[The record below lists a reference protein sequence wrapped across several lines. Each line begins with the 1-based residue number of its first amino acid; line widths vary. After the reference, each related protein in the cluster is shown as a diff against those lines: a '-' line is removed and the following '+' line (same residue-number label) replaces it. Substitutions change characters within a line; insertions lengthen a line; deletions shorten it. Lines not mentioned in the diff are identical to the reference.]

1 MPHDSSGDEHGP
13 KPAGLPAV
21 PEGSDEDF
29 PWSAGDAPAD
39 PDAPRE
45 RHDAFN
51 QVRRAKFL
59 KALVK
64 TGCIAEAC
72 RRTGTAPRT
81 VYNHQQ
87 SDAAFLAYCTTAMRM
102 AATPLEI
109 TAWGRAVDGVEETV
123 VVGGRAVTRTRYS
136 EHLLRLLLQASDPK
150 RFGRNPGFTPKRMRA
165 AEREAI
171 EKEARREE
179 REKNWKEFTKMVDR
193 AMAKRQAKTAASA
206 EEAEAEAE
214 EQESLDEGDGEDEA
228 GASGGV

>member
-1 MPHDSSGDEHGP
+1 MPNGITDPLLIRTRSETHAARLSRDEHGP
-13 KPAGLPAV
+13 IPAGLPAA
-21 PEGSDEDF
+21 PEDKAESF
-29 PWSAGDAPAD
+29 PWSADIAPAD

-51 QVRRAKFL
+51 EVRRAKFL

-102 AATPLEI
+102 AATPIEI

-150 RFGRNPGFTPKRMRA
+150 RFGRNPGFTPKHVR
-165 AEREAI
+165 
-171 EKEARREE
+171 
-179 REKNWKEFTKMVDR
+179 T
-193 AMAKRQAKTAASA
+193 
-206 EEAEAEAE
+206 
-214 EQESLDEGDGEDEA
+214 
-228 GASGGV
+228 GAWA

>member
-1 MPHDSSGDEHGP
+1 M
-13 KPAGLPAV
+13 
-21 PEGSDEDF
+21 
-29 PWSAGDAPAD
+29 
-39 PDAPRE
+39 
-45 RHDAFN
+45 
-51 QVRRAKFL
+51 RRAKFL

-102 AATPLEI
+102 AATPIEI

-165 AEREAI
+165 AERKAI

-179 REKNWKEFTKMVDR
+179 RKKNWDEFTKMVEDVASQRR
-193 AMAKRQAKTAASA
+193 AEMAAR
-206 EEAEAEAE
+206 EAE
-214 EQESLDEGDGEDEA
+214 EQEQESLRDGDDEDEA
-228 GASGGV
+228 GAGAGV